1 MNQSATFC
9 LGILEVNES
18 FVQLEEIMIKLSV
31 FCLYLLLK
39 KLLTFVAM
47 YRKSIYILFL
57 FIACFIQLGHS
68 LFPHTHIV
76 EHHHDGKHHHHH
88 EEQSDESPLSLL
100 FSHFNHSSDT
110 FSNSQLEEV
119 VKIIKEVPNQDFVLN
134 STSVFTDSI
143 GYYNKNEVVRNNEPL
158 IFISPHLHSL
168 QFRGPPTI
176 FS

>member
-1 MNQSATFC
+1 
-9 LGILEVNES
+9 
-18 FVQLEEIMIKLSV
+18 
-31 FCLYLLLK
+31 
-39 KLLTFVAM
+39 M

-88 EEQSDESPLSLL
+88 HHHEEKSDESPLSLL

-110 FSNSQLEEV
+110 FSNSQLEDV
-119 VKIIKEVPNQDFVLN
+119 VKIVKEVPNQVFVLH
-134 STSVFTDSI
+134 SISVFTNSI
-143 GYYNKNEVVRNNEPL
+143 GYYYHKKEAVRNNEPL

-168 QFRGPPTI
+168 QFRGPPTL